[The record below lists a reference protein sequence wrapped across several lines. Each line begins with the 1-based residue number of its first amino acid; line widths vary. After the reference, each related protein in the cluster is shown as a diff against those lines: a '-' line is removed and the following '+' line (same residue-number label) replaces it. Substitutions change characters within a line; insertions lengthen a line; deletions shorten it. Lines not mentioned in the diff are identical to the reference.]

1 MATNRQES
9 RKQIP
14 TRKERLENGKNN
26 YKGRPKVKKQKVK
39 PDDVKEILHAFS
51 VDGVRFEAG
60 DDAGSIPANANL
72 DWLLRRGAISIK
84 EG

>member
-1 MATNRQES
+1 MATS
-9 RKQIP
+9 
-14 TRKERLENGKNN
+14 GN

-39 PDDVKEILHAFS
+39 LEDVTGILHAFS

-60 DDAGSIPANANL
+60 EDTGSIPPHANF

>member
-1 MATNRQES
+1 
-9 RKQIP
+9 
-14 TRKERLENGKNN
+14 
-26 YKGRPKVKKQKVK
+26 
-39 PDDVKEILHAFS
+39 AFS